1 MRQILQAW
9 KARWTSRG
17 WGNWQAKERKAGH
30 LSASDTKQGQMR
42 SQKTHIRQGKKKK
55 RAEECAECGKVSRHS
70 CGIRKGVKTLVSS
83 VEKLQWPIGRKRS
96 TREFCFECIRK
107 QRPVRQNSRGTRI
120 CPPQDSNLWDGRGG
134 LQKETCKWGIKFHVT
149 FQGNYHGCLPGGRV
163 IFQVGLV
170 WVLQLCFAY
179 LHGKKDPETIAFQ
192 ASRPWL
198 ADVARSKACVV
209 LGLGLF

>member
-70 CGIRKGVKTLVSS
+70 CGIRKGVKILVSN

-120 CPPQDSNLWDGRGG
+120 VLLRIPICEMGGVVFKKKPANGASSSTWLSKEIIMAACQVEGSFFRWDWFGSYSFALPTSMGRKT
-134 LQKETCKWGIKFHVT
+134 L
-149 FQGNYHGCLPGGRV
+149 
-163 IFQVGLV
+163 
-170 WVLQLCFAY
+170 
-179 LHGKKDPETIAFQ
+179 
-192 ASRPWL
+192 RP
-198 ADVARSKACVV
+198 
-209 LGLGLF
+209 